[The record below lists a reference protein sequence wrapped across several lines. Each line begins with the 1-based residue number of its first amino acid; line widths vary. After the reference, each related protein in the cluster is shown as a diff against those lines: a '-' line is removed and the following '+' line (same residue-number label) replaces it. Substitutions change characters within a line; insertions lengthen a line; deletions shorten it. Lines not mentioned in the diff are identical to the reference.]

1 MNKEYQRW
9 VLINKQG
16 QLVGRLEHDAYDTR
30 QSAKDW
36 FQRTSSLSGQSIRI
50 EDFYHVLKVE
60 EYEFLKELDVLDLIE
75 DEYVN

>member
-16 QLVGRLEHDAYDTR
+16 QVVGRLEHNAYDTR

-36 FQRTSSLSGQSIRI
+36 FQRTSSLSGSNVNID
-50 EDFYHVLKVE
+50 ELYYVLKVE